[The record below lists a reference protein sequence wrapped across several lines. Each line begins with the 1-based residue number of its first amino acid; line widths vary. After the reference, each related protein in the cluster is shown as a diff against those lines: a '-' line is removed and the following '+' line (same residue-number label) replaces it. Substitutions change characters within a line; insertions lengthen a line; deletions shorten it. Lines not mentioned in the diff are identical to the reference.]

1 MKRTHT
7 AIVGVMCALSVVGAS
22 ASRRS
27 QITEQAVLY
36 AGQDFGV
43 RAYEPANGNRPQA
56 TPVIRINRRWQ
67 DVELSAWTTAQ
78 DNTQRAV
85 LYAGHDFGVRVH
97 TPTDGNLPQAT
108 PMIRINGRWQNV
120 QLRTWGDAKALMQ
133 RPVLY
138 TGEDFGVRVY
148 TPATSSQAVA
158 TPVIRING
166 KWQEVE
172 LKPGPARAATPRIET
187 ERTSESPSASLR
199 AGE

>member
-7 AIVGVMCALSVVGAS
+7 AIVGVLCALSVVGAS
-22 ASRRS
+22 ASRRT

-36 AGQDFGV
+36 AGKDFGV
-43 RAYEPANGNRPQA
+43 RVYEPKNGNRRQG
-56 TPVIRINRRWQ
+56 TPVIRINGRWHE
-67 DVELSAWTTAQ
+67 VELNAWTSAH

-85 LYAGHDFGVRVH
+85 LYTGEAFGVRVH
-97 TPTDGNLPQAT
+97 TPIDGNLPLAT
-108 PMIRINGRWQNV
+108 PMIRINGRWQKV
-120 QLRTWGDAKALMQ
+120 QMKTWGDARALMQ

-148 TPATSSQAVA
+148 TPTTSSQAVA

-172 LKPGPARAATPRIET
+172 LKPGPAK
-187 ERTSESPSASLR
+187 
-199 AGE
+199 